1 MADRITIDISILQ
14 GIFGD
19 LNKLQQQLVGV
30 SGGAMAV
37 DNAASKGF
45 GGMRTAVTGATTAVN
60 GLDRS
65 VDASMRNIVG
75 DIMAPIAKTQELENK
90 LRTLGDQVRTSKSV
104 REIVALK
111 REITATQRE
120 LDGVNPSGM
129 EQKVSGSFGR
139 IRSMVG
145 SMAAPLVGAFAVG
158 GLTMFAGDL
167 VRSAGAA
174 QQFDTALTNMLQSK
188 ERANELSADV
198 KAFAATTPFELP
210 EVQDATKKML
220 AFGFGAEDTIPT
232 LRRLGDVA
240 AGLGQPVGDLAYLY
254 GTTRVQGRLY
264 TNDLMQFANRGIP
277 IIEELG
283 KVLGVSQAEVKNL
296 VEKGKV
302 GFPQV
307 EQVFANL
314 TAQGSKFGGLMAAQ
328 SLTITGQISNLS
340 DAWGQFKTDM
350 GLAMAPLITGIIGG
364 LSGGIGYLRE
374 TFAWVSDNGGLVL
387 GILQGVAVAVG
398 VYTAALAINSA
409 ATFVNTL
416 AQGGAVAALGL
427 TATWTTLTTAATN
440 IAAAAQ
446 WAWNA
451 ALSANPIGLVVVAI
465 AGLVAGIVWAWN
477 NFEGFRGV
485 VMGVWEVL
493 KATFAWIMD
502 FISPVIDA
510 LVFQWN
516 LFRVGLQLTWETFI
530 SGITTVGEWLNVFWG
545 WIKGFVNKVVSVW
558 SAMAD
563 ILLAPFRTLF
573 SVLAKIPGMDK
584 FIGAAKELGGKVGE
598 AFSRGQEEGLA
609 TFNGDKAVEKGALA
623 TPGIS
628 AAALAK
634 PGQDIGAAALVGG
647 APKTGAKTE
656 GVTVGGDANGSG
668 RTITMDIKI
677 TNNIAMPRDGNMG
690 VRELAEKVTAA
701 IVNKMNDAQ
710 FAMG

>member
-37 DNAASKGF
+37 DSAASKGF
-45 GGMRTAVTGATTAVN
+45 GGMRSAVGGATNAVN

-75 DIMAPIAKTQELENK
+75 DIMAPLAKTQELEQK

-104 REIVALK
+104 KEIVALK
-111 REITATQRE
+111 REIAATQKE
-120 LDGVNPSGM
+120 LDGVNPSAM
-129 EQKVSGSFGR
+129 ESKVGGSFSR
-139 IRSMVG
+139 MRNMVG
-145 SMAAPLVGAFAVG
+145 SLAAPLVGAFAIS
-158 GLTMFAGDL
+158 GLTAFAGDL
-167 VRSAGAA
+167 AMSAGAA
-174 QQFDTALTNMLQSK
+174 QQFDSALTNMLQSK
-188 ERANELSADV
+188 ERADQLSAQV
-198 KAFAATTPFELP
+198 KSFAATTPFELP

-277 IIEELG
+277 IIEELS
-283 KVLGVSQAEVKNL
+283 KVLGVSQSKVKEM

-314 TAQGSKFGGLMAAQ
+314 TAEGSKFGGLMAAQ

-350 GLAMAPLITGIIGG
+350 GLAMAPLITGIIGS
-364 LSGGIGYLRE
+364 LSGGIDYLRDA
-374 TFAWVSDNGGLVL
+374 FAWVQDNGDTIIGVIKGV
-387 GILQGVAVAVG
+387 GIAVG

-409 ATFVNTL
+409 ATFVNTI
-416 AQGGAVAALGL
+416 AQGGAAAALGL
-427 TATWTTLTTAATN
+427 TATWMTLSTAATN

-485 VMGVWEVL
+485 VTGVWEVL

-545 WIKGFVNKVVSVW
+545 WIKAFVGKVVSIW
-558 SAMAD
+558 SSMAD

-573 SVLAKIPGMDK
+573 NALAKIPGMDK
-584 FIGAAKELGGKVGE
+584 FIGAAKEFGGKVGS

-609 TFNGDKAVEKGALA
+609 SFNADKATENGALA

-628 AAALAK
+628 ATSLAK

-647 APKTGAKTE
+647 KSGKE
-656 GVTVGGDANGSG
+656 GKGDGVTVGGDGKGSG

-677 TNNIAMPRDGNMG
+677 TNNITMPRDGNMG
-690 VRELAEKVTAA
+690 VRELAEKVTAML
-701 IVNKMNDAQ
+701 VNKLNDAQ
-710 FAMG
+710 YAMG

>member
-129 EQKVSGSFGR
+129 EQKVSGSASRMRGMF
-139 IRSMVG
+139 SSLV
-145 SMAAPLVGAFAVG
+145 APLAGAFAIG
-158 GLTMFAGDL
+158 GVTSFANGVVD
-167 VRSAGAA
+167 AA
-174 QQFDTALTNMLQSK
+174 AKSQAFSTSMEVMLKSK
-188 ERANELSADV
+188 ERANALTAQVTE
-198 KAFAATTPFELP
+198 FAGSTPFELG
-210 EVQDATKKML
+210 ELRNATTQLL
-220 AFGFGAEDTIPT
+220 AYQVSADQIIPT
-232 LRRLGDVA
+232 LEGLGNIAAGVGREKLPQLMTAFGQVKAAGKLTGGELRQFTEAGVPLLDELAKITGQSTESMAGNIAKLDIPFNIVQQALRNLSTGNGQFANLMKMQSATIGGQLSNASDSWNKFKEDIGIALAPRIMSGIDMLRGGIDTLRGGFQWLQDNGPLVKGVLVA
-240 AGLGQPVGDLAYLY
+240 VGAGLG
-254 GTTRVQGRLY
+254 
-264 TNDLMQFANRGIP
+264 I
-277 IIEELG
+277 
-283 KVLGVSQAEVKNL
+283 
-296 VEKGKV
+296 
-302 GFPQV
+302 
-307 EQVFANL
+307 
-314 TAQGSKFGGLMAAQ
+314 
-328 SLTITGQISNLS
+328 
-340 DAWGQFKTDM
+340 
-350 GLAMAPLITGIIGG
+350 
-364 LSGGIGYLRE
+364 
-374 TFAWVSDNGGLVL
+374 
-387 GILQGVAVAVG
+387 
-398 VYTAALAINSA
+398 YTAALAINSA

-485 VMGVWEVL
+485 VMGVWEVMRSAFNWIAE
-493 KATFAWIMD
+493 KAQPIIAALAVYWEVWK
-502 FISPVIDA
+502 ISIIS
-510 LVFQWN
+510 
-516 LFRVGLQLTWETFI
+516 TWDSIVSFVK
-530 SGITTVGEWLNVFWG
+530 SVGEWLNVLWG
-545 WIKGFVNKVVSVW
+545 GVKWFVDMVVDYW
-558 SAMAD
+558 SGLAEML
-563 ILLAPFRTLF
+563 IAPFRTAF
-573 SVLAKIPGMDK
+573 NFIAQIPGMDK
-584 FIGAAKELGGKVGE
+584 LIGKAKEVGGKVGE
-598 AFSRGQEEGLA
+598 AFGRGQEEGVA
-609 TFNGDKAVEKGALA
+609 
-623 TPGIS
+623 GIRADNAKTGIDAS
-628 AAALAK
+628 IVAK
-634 PGQDIGAAALVGG
+634 PAQDIGAASLVGG
-647 APKTGAKTE
+647 SKSSKDSKTE
-656 GVTVGGDANGSG
+656 GVTVGGDAKGSG
-668 RTITMDIKI
+668 RTITMDISI